1 MVTAGSS
8 PFGGTSSIFAG
19 IIQPSPFDIRI
30 PVTPTLRAGALLLAS
45 LVLVACSD
53 SPPGPS
59 EIGPP
64 ASMALVTATPSALAN
79 TDLTGVKIV
88 VKDANGKPVPD
99 QTITFTVTAGGGSIQ
114 QTSATSGTD
123 GTVTVPAW
131 RMGKRAEPQTLRAS
145 VNSVTFDIN
154 ANITTS
160 YNIVIRYYGTH
171 PSDAQKVLF
180 TNAANRI
187 RGVVLNELQNVLAQG
202 PGGADLDISD
212 CLGQPAGT
220 TRINETI
227 DDLVIYATVISTGG
241 SQTIASAGPCY
252 YRNAGTDTMQTV
264 IGVMRFSPT
273 FLTQLSP
280 ERLQDVITHEMLHV
294 VGVGAW
300 WLGNNCANCNNPGW
314 NLVADTGSIAPRF
327 TGATARAE
335 CQAAGGTVTC
345 ANSVPVENDTTRGT
359 GDVHWER
366 DNFPCELMIGFIC
379 ANQAMPFSRITVGS
393 LKDIRLNVNS
403 ANFDEYAIAPF
414 VGSALRMPVLSLEEW
429 ERPLTSPLYGLD
441 PATGRIT
448 AVRARQ

>member
-1 MVTAGSS
+1 
-8 PFGGTSSIFAG
+8 
-19 IIQPSPFDIRI
+19 
-30 PVTPTLRAGALLLAS
+30 
-45 LVLVACSD
+45 
-53 SPPGPS
+53 
-59 EIGPP
+59 
-64 ASMALVTATPSALAN
+64 MALVTATPSALAN

-114 QTSATSGTD
+114 QTTATSDAD

-131 RMGKRAEPQTLRAS
+131 RMGKRAETQTLRAS

-154 ANITTS
+154 ASITTS
-160 YNIVIRYYGTH
+160 YNIEIRYYGTTQFT
-171 PSDAQKVLF
+171 AEQKQLF

-187 RGVVLNELQNVLAQG
+187 RGVVLNELQNVNSG
-202 PGGADLDISD
+202 TDLDISD

-220 TRINETI
+220 TRITEQL

-273 FLTQLSP
+273 FLNQLSP

-300 WLGNNCANCNNPGW
+300 WLGNNCANCTNPGW
-314 NLVADTGSIAPRF
+314 NLVADTASIAPRF
-327 TGATARAE
+327 TGANAKAE
-335 CQAAGGTVTC
+335 CQAIGGTVTC
-345 ANSVPVENDTTRGT
+345 ANGVPVENDTTRGT
-359 GDVHWER
+359 GDVHWEK
-366 DNFPCELMIGFIC
+366 DVFGNELMVGFIS
-379 ANQAMPFSRITVGS
+379 NTPGPMPFSRVTVGS

-403 ANFDEYAIAPF
+403 ANFDDFAIAPF

-441 PATGRIT
+441 PTSGRIT
-448 AVRARQ
+448 AVKARR